1 MAHTIFFAKHLRS
14 TSTSLSA
21 EYFVNNIE
29 YEQIIYL
36 HFQEKLS
43 FLWLLL
49 LFKLPK
55 IFCVLF
61 NSYFKLS
68 LV

>member
-14 TSTSLSA
+14 ASTSLSA
-21 EYFVNNIE
+21 EYFVDNINMSK
-29 YEQIIYL
+29 YL
-36 HFQEKLS
+36 HYQEKLS